1 MDVNMLTYIQ
11 SENEF
16 SKASHRGFWELVR
29 SLFTQRNA
37 YLLSFNELIKK
48 LGLRHTHDLGIL
60 DIPVKSIVGS
70 AGGNQHFTRHFLP
83 RMTDARSKERWR
95 NIYTLAV
102 TGRGFPPI
110 EVYKVGD
117 VYFVEDGHH
126 RVSVA
131 SYLGWQTLQAHVTE
145 IPLGG
150 PAEAEF
156 YRRLGWRTGK
166 VNLQN

>member
-1 MDVNMLTYIQ
+1 MDVKMLTYIQ

-29 SLFTQRNA
+29 GLFAQRGV
-37 YLLSFNELIKK
+37 YLLSFNEVIKK
-48 LGLRHTHDLGIL
+48 LSLGQTRDLGIL
-60 DIPVKSIVGS
+60 DIPIKYIVGS
-70 AGGNQHFTRHFLP
+70 AGGNKNFTRHFLP
-83 RMTDARSKERWR
+83 RIADARSKERWR
-95 NIYTLAV
+95 NIYTLAI
-102 TGRGFPPI
+102 TGQGFPPI

-145 IPLGG
+145 VPLGST
-150 PAEAEF
+150 AETEF
-156 YRRLGWRTGK
+156 YRRLGWDRRK
-166 VNLQN
+166 VSLQN